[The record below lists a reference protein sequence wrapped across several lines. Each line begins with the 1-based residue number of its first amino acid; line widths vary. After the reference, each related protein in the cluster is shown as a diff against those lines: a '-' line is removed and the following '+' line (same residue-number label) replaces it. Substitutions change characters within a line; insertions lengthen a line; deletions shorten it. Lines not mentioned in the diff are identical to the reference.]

1 MPRSNG
7 TLPLPQHRRK
17 NNGISLVPPP
27 RKRVS
32 VQTVEKKEEEQVE
45 PSPGFLE
52 TCWPVF
58 FGLLLAVIAP
68 QILFKVGD
76 VWGVVG
82 ERLIFPFV
90 ILAGR
95 PEFGFGAELTR
106 NLPEMILYLTFPFF
120 GLYASLNLRRRI
132 RLSTTIAQIV
142 FVNLI
147 SAFVLWLLS
156 KPGASHGM

>member
-7 TLPLPQHRRK
+7 TLPLPQQRRK

-27 RKRVS
+27 QKRLS
-32 VQTVEKKEEEQVE
+32 VQVVEIKEEEQVE
-45 PSPGFLE
+45 PSPGLLQ
-52 TCWPVF
+52 TCWPVI

-68 QILFKVGD
+68 QIFFKVGD
-76 VWGVVG
+76 AWGVVG

-156 KPGASHGM
+156 KPGASHRM

>member
-1 MPRSNG
+1 MPRSDG

-17 NNGISLVPPP
+17 HNGISLVPPP
-27 RKRVS
+27 SKKTS
-32 VQTVEKKEEEQVE
+32 VQRAEIKAEEQVA
-45 PSPGFLE
+45 PSPGLLKVW
-52 TCWPVF
+52 WPAI
-58 FGLLLAVIAP
+58 FGILLAVIAP
-68 QILFKVGD
+68 QILAKGID
-76 VWGVVG
+76 VWGNVA

-106 NLPEMILYLTFPFF
+106 NLPQLVLYLTFPFF
-120 GLYASLNLRRRI
+120 GFYASWNLRRRI
-132 RLSTTIAQIV
+132 RLSTTIVQIV

-156 KPGASHGM
+156 RPGASHGM